1 MENVW
6 QTCVARLRVGRLPR
20 QLLPLPQTAKLR
32 SNAEMIMLAPP
43 FPFQVEVELLLPLP
57 LCAIFHCMNNLTDI
71 IRPEMV
77 L

>member
-6 QTCVARLRVGRLPR
+6 QTCVARLRLPQ
-20 QLLPLPQTAKLR
+20 QLLLPQTAKLR

-43 FPFQVEVELLLPLP
+43 FPFQVEVELLLLLP